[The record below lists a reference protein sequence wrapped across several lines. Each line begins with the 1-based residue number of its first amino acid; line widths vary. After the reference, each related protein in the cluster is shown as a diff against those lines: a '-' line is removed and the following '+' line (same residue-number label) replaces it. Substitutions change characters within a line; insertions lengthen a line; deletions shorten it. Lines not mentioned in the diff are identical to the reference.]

1 MKILNKLLELE
12 IFRQGIRY
20 VIVGGWNTVFGV
32 GCYTLLLIIFGQK
45 HYLLLGIFSNIIAV
59 TNAFL
64 CYKYFV
70 FKTKGNFFREYF
82 RCYLVYGAGM
92 LSGMAEMYL
101 CVSILGFDAIYSNL
115 AITGINFII
124 SYIGHKYFSF
134 HSQAAPAE
142 ATAEHNS

>member
-70 FKTKGNFFREYF
+70 FKTKG
-82 RCYLVYGAGM
+82 
-92 LSGMAEMYL
+92 MAHEK
-101 CVSILGFDAIYSNL
+101 N
-115 AITGINFII
+115 
-124 SYIGHKYFSF
+124 SY
-134 HSQAAPAE
+134 
-142 ATAEHNS
+142 